1 MWTVSISIEEN
12 EIFTASQI
20 LADLRTVAETL
31 FHPLRLV
38 GFWDN
43 QADGMHLC
51 PYESQ
56 KKQCPHKLPFSNTA
70 YIAYSKTAERE
81 LDAILEV
88 YFPHA
93 RLYVYLK

>member
-1 MWTVSISIEEN
+1 MWTVSVNIEEN
-12 EIFTASQI
+12 QVFTASEI

-38 GFWDN
+38 GFWDS

-51 PYESQ
+51 PYESR
-56 KKQCPHKLPFSNTA
+56 KEQCPHKLPHDDAA
-70 YIAYSKTAERE
+70 YVSYSKTAERE
-81 LDAILEV
+81 MDAILEV

-93 RLYVYLK
+93 QVHVYLK